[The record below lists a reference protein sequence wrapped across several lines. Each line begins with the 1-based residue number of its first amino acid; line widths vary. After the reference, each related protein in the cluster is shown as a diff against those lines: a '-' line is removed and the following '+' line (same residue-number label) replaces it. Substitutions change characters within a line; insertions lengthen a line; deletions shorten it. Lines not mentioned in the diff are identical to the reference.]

1 MALSILLGEY
11 RPDLIREETLADF
24 FRQGVN
30 QYADRIAYTFQGQE
44 YTYRTLD
51 EWSDQ
56 IAYYIQSNGI
66 GLGSYVG
73 VWWKR
78 SAELPVII
86 LGIVKSGATYIPLDI
101 EMPEDRV
108 ELVMQEIGAKAIF
121 THNHLDLEIERL
133 NCPFYEKGKA
143 VYNLL
148 NGGPNPSSIAY
159 IIYTSGSTGKPKGI
173 PIEHRQICHLI
184 RAENT
189 ILQISESDVVY
200 QGFSVSFDMWC
211 EEVWVSWMHGA
222 KLFVADAETA
232 KSVDELSDVL
242 RRENIT
248 VLHAVPSL
256 LAVIDANCPKIR
268 LVNAGGEA
276 CTAKVLDKWA
286 DPSRQFFNSYGPT
299 ETTVS
304 ATFGE
309 LKRGEKIHIG
319 KPLPNY
325 NLAVINDKNEIIPLG
340 EKGEM
345 IISGPCLSPGYI
357 QRPELTNEKFL
368 SMPESMREILPGD
381 RIYRTGDAVIFTE
394 DLQVNFQ
401 GRIDDQIK
409 LRGYR
414 IELDE
419 IMNGLAALENVA
431 SAAVAVHKD
440 MNDQDALVGYVVLN
454 DQSLSEEFHQ
464 SAKSTLAA
472 MMPSYM
478 IPSIIVEL
486 KEMPRLPSGKVNK
499 KALEVPQVFLERNQ
513 KSKVDLKQD
522 ASIHEK
528 VIHLLKEIFQVEE
541 ISPQADFFKDL
552 GGHSLLAAVFVSRL
566 REEFHVNNASLK
578 DIYTHKK
585 VDAIIRIWESKN
597 KTKEYV
603 AYAFKNQ
610 IVYHL
615 NSNWRY
621 YSCWIIQSFCLLV
634 IYGLFAVTMFSPF
647 LIYYYVQVETE
658 THINASLAAFLSFFI
673 IPPVVNFFNTFLK
686 WLIIGKYKEGDY
698 PLWGSY
704 YIRWWFIRTIQRL
717 NPVELLS
724 GTPLYN
730 FYLKSYGMKVS
741 SDAQISQVMV
751 GAEDLVEIG
760 DNVSISSYV
769 VFDNAIVESGLL
781 KLRKI
786 KIGNHVALGTNTVVG
801 SDVVMEDWSELKDLS
816 YLPPHSKVGYK
827 EVWSGSPAV
836 KVAMTDAS
844 MMVVP
849 NAVPKLKWYA
859 YILMYSIMM
868 ITFPIQFL
876 APLIPAIYVFNELD
890 NAAPDYNFEYLVIA
904 PVVATVYLLLYVVF
918 SSFLI
923 RILQWNLQEGK
934 YSIFS
939 FTYVRKWLS
948 DQIFTL
954 CLGVLHPI
962 FASIYISAFYR
973 LLGAKVGQRS
983 EISTASNVTHCMLEI
998 GDEAFIADAVA
1009 LGESDVRN
1017 NVMTLQKTKIGNTS
1031 FVGNSALIPQGY
1043 SVTDNTLIGVLSI
1056 PPSEKQLLENP
1067 KSDWFGSPAIA
1078 LPNRQDSGTYDQ
1090 KLLYHPDLSKRIARG
1105 IIEFIRIILPQSVIF
1120 AGTTLFVA
1128 YAHDLV
1134 FKEPIINTITQ
1145 LPLYYLFFIG
1155 IPALLVSI
1163 IFKWLVIGKYAKENL
1178 PMWSFKVWRS
1188 EAVTTTYEALA
1199 TPFLLDYLRGT
1210 PWLPFI
1216 MRFFGVKVGKK
1227 VYLNTAD
1234 ITEFD
1239 LVSIGDEAELN
1250 EDCGPQTH
1258 LFEDRVMKM
1267 GSVDFG
1273 SRTNIGTRT
1282 IVLYD
1287 TKIGDEVHIMPLSL
1301 VMKGETLGSNTVWMG
1316 SPIEKVGN

>member
-1 MALSILLGEY
+1 MTLSILLGDH

-24 FRQGVN
+24 FRQSASQFGE
-30 QYADRIAYTFQGQE
+30 RIAYTFQGQE
-44 YTYRTLD
+44 YTYRALD

-56 IAYYIQSNGI
+56 IALYIQSNGI

-78 SAELPVII
+78 SAELPAII

-108 ELVMQEIGAKAIF
+108 EVVMTEIGAKAIF
-121 THNHLDLEIERL
+121 THQHLDIDIERL
-133 NCPFYEKGKA
+133 SCPFYNKGHQ
-143 VYNLL
+143 VYDQLTSA
-148 NGGPNPSSIAY
+148 PTPSSIAY

-189 ILQISESDVVY
+189 ILQVSENDIVY

-232 KSVDELSDVL
+232 KSVDELSTVL

-276 CTAKVLDKWA
+276 CTAKVLEKWA

-309 LKRGEKIHIG
+309 LKRGDKIHIG

-325 NLAVINDKNEIIPLG
+325 NLAVINEKNEILPLG

-357 QRPELTNEKFL
+357 QRPELTREKFL
-368 SMPESMREILPGD
+368 DMPEPMKDILPGN

-394 DLQVNFQ
+394 DKQVNFQ
-401 GRIDDQIK
+401 GRIDDQVK

-419 IMNGLAALENVA
+419 IMNGLAALEHVV

-440 MNDQDALVGYVVLN
+440 MYDQDALVGYVVLQ
-454 DQSLSEEFHQ
+454 DSKFSEQFQKTAKAALSLN
-464 SAKSTLAA
+464 
-472 MMPSYM
+472 MPAYM
-478 IPSIIVEL
+478 IPSVIVEL
-486 KEMPRLPSGKVNK
+486 SVMPRLPSGKVNK
-499 KALEVPQVFLERNQ
+499 KALEIPSSFLLKNQ
-513 KSKVDLKQD
+513 KNKSEISSE
-522 ASIHEK
+522 ASIGEK
-528 VIHLLKEIFQVEE
+528 VMHLLKEIFQLEE
-541 ISPQADFFKDL
+541 ISPDADFFKDL

-566 REEFHVNNASLK
+566 REELHVQNASLK

-585 VDAIIRIWESKN
+585 IADIIGVWESKN
-597 KTKEYV
+597 TKSENP
-603 AYAFKNQ
+603 AFSANHKME
-610 IVYHL
+610 YHL

-621 YSCWIIQSFCLLV
+621 YSCWMIQSFCLLI

-730 FYLKSYGMKVS
+730 FYLKSYGMRVS

-760 DNVSISSYV
+760 ENVSISSYV
-769 VFDNAIVESGLL
+769 VFDNAIVVGGLL

-786 KIGNHVALGTNTVVG
+786 KIGNHVALGTNTVIG
-801 SDVVMEDWSELKDLS
+801 SDTVMEDWSELKDLS
-816 YLPPHSKVGYK
+816 YLPPHSKVKMG
-827 EVWSGSPAV
+827 EIWSGSPAM
-836 KVAMTDAS
+836 KVAQAEPAS
-844 MMVVP
+844 MQVP
-849 NAVPKLKWYA
+849 EAIPRLRWYA
-859 YILMYSIMM
+859 YIVMYSIMM

-904 PVVATVYLLLYVVF
+904 PVVAMVYLFLYVVF

-923 RILQWNLQEGK
+923 RLLQWNLKEGK
-934 YSIFS
+934 YPIFT

-962 FASIYISAFYR
+962 FASVYISSFYR
-973 LLGAKVGQRS
+973 LLGAKVGKRS

-1017 NVMTLQKTKIGNTS
+1017 NIMTLQKTKVGNTS

-1043 SVTDNTLIGVLSI
+1043 TVADNTLIGVLSI
-1056 PPSEKQLLENP
+1056 PPSEKQLAENP

-1078 LPNRQDSGTYDQ
+1078 LPNRQDSGTYDK
-1090 KLLYHPDLSKRIARG
+1090 KLLYYPNLSKRIARG

-1134 FKEPIINTITQ
+1134 SKEPIINTITQ
-1145 LPLYYLFFIG
+1145 LPFYYLFFIG
-1155 IPALLVSI
+1155 IPALVVSI
-1163 IFKWLVIGKYAKENL
+1163 VFKWLVIGKYTKENL
-1178 PMWSFKVWRS
+1178 PMWSFRVWRS

-1199 TPFLLDYLRGT
+1199 IPFLLDYLRGT

-1216 MRFFGVKVGKK
+1216 LRFYGVRVGEK
-1227 VYLNTAD
+1227 VYLNTSD

-1239 LVSIGDEAELN
+1239 LVSIGNEAELN

-1258 LFEDRVMKM
+1258 LFEDRVMKI

-1273 SRTNIGTRT
+1273 VRSNIGTRT

-1287 TKIGDEVHIMPLSL
+1287 TNIGDDVHIMPLSL
-1301 VMKGETLGSNTVWMG
+1301 VMKGETLGSNSVWMG